1 MDLLA
6 RHLGH
11 DIRIHHDFYRLH
23 DAALELSKIS
33 KLLVATEEGNIHIY
47 SGKSL
52 NDINVSNYIEN
63 NEIIN
68 NENEDVDGAL
78 QENKNEKKY
87 GI

>member
-52 NDINVSNYIEN
+52 NDINVSNYIEY
-63 NEIIN
+63 
-68 NENEDVDGAL
+68 
-78 QENKNEKKY
+78 NK
-87 GI
+87 